1 MSAPFHYHILGYL
14 DSNNEV
20 GVDAA
25 AVAVVVEIAYVQM
38 NHTLDLTIANKIATV
53 AATNDAVVP
62 AVVLVRSVVRVVGA
76 YSPSRGIVD
85 EVVVDSA
92 CCLVDWACQTL
103 MLSPK

>member
-1 MSAPFHYHILGYL
+1 M
-14 DSNNEV
+14 V
-20 GVDAA
+20 GVDA